1 LSRNSNH
8 KMAARRV
15 RTALS
20 LGERVASVASRVRGG
35 SVALLSR
42 RSSGEPS
49 PGPRRLMKSPAAV
62 HPLPKGEGYVP
73 SVAALRWACLAFC
86 GLFLFACRLDMHVQP
101 KYKPLD
107 SSNFFGDGRSARPE
121 VPGTVAHG
129 HLRADELL
137 YSGKVNGE
145 PADLFPF
152 PITRQVL
159 ERGRER
165 YNIYCSPCHD
175 YTGSGGGLVVQRGFP
190 PPPSYHIDR
199 LVKAPAGHF
208 FDVITNGYGAMYSYA
223 ARVDPQD
230 RWAIV
235 AYVRALQLSQH
246 AALDNVPAQEKEQLT
261 GQAK

>member
-1 LSRNSNH
+1 
-8 KMAARRV
+8 
-15 RTALS
+15 
-20 LGERVASVASRVRGG
+20 
-35 SVALLSR
+35 
-42 RSSGEPS
+42 
-49 PGPRRLMKSPAAV
+49 
-62 HPLPKGEGYVP
+62 
-73 SVAALRWACLAFC
+73 
-86 GLFLFACRLDMHVQP
+86 MHVQP

-107 SSNFFGDGRSARPE
+107 PSNFFGDGRSARPE

-129 HLRADELL
+129 YLRTDELL
-137 YSGKVNGE
+137 YTGKVNGE

-152 PITRQVL
+152 PVTRQVL

-165 YNIYCSPCHD
+165 FNIYCSPCHD
-175 YTGSGGGLVVQRGFP
+175 YTGSGRGLVVQRGFP

-235 AYVRALQLSQH
+235 AYIRALQLSQH
-246 AALDNVPAQEKEQLT
+246 AALDDVPAQEKEQLT

>member
-1 LSRNSNH
+1 MSRNSKLN
-8 KMAARRV
+8 AAQK
-15 RTALS
+15 T
-20 LGERVASVASRVRGG
+20 
-35 SVALLSR
+35 
-42 RSSGEPS
+42 PF
-49 PGPRRLMKSPAAV
+49 AAV
-62 HPLPKGEGYVP
+62 
-73 SVAALRWACLAFC
+73 LRWACLALC
-86 GLFLFACRLDMHVQP
+86 GLFLFGCRLDMHVQP

-107 SSNFFGDGRSARPE
+107 PSSFFGDGRSARPE

-129 HLRADELL
+129 HLSTDELL
-137 YSGKVNGE
+137 YTGKVNGE

-152 PITRQVL
+152 PVTRQVL

-165 YNIYCSPCHD
+165 FNIYCSPCHD
-175 YTGSGGGLVVQRGFP
+175 YTGSGRGLVVQRGFP

-223 ARVDPQD
+223 ARVEPRD

-235 AYVRALQLSQH
+235 AYIRALQLSQH
-246 AALDNVPAQEKEQLT
+246 ATLDDVPAQEREQLT